1 VANIYKNEMFTL
13 ANTGSNLMYTVPADT
28 RAIVK
33 TIQVQSNVSNAI
45 VTLSAHTSGNATVTT
60 VGTQIVTV
68 NTTENLL
75 KGPLIL
81 QESEFLSIVANTANT
96 TSGIVSV
103 LEINRNEQ

>member
-1 VANIYKNEMFTL
+1 MANIYKNEMFTL

-33 TIQVQSNVSNAI
+33 TIQVQSNVSNAT
-45 VTLSAHTSGNATVTT
+45 VTLSAHTSGNVATT
-60 VGTQIVTV
+60 VGTQIVAV

-75 KGPLIL
+75 KGPMIL
-81 QESEFLSIVANTANT
+81 QESQFLSIVSNTANT

>member
-1 VANIYKNEMFTL
+1 MANIYKNEMFTL
-13 ANTGSNLMYTVPADT
+13 ANTGSNLMYTVPTDT

-33 TIQVQSNVSNAI
+33 TIQVQSNVSNAT
-45 VTLSAHTSGNATVTT
+45 VTLSAHTSGNVATT
-60 VGTQIVTV
+60 VGTQIVAV

-75 KGPLIL
+75 KGPMIL
-81 QESEFLSIVANTANT
+81 QESQFLSIVSNTANT

>member
-1 VANIYKNEMFTL
+1 MANIYKNEMFTL

-33 TIQVQSNVSNAI
+33 TIQVQSNVSNAT
-45 VTLSAHTSGNATVTT
+45 VTLSAHTSGNVVTT
-60 VGTQIVTV
+60 VGTQIVAV

-75 KGPLIL
+75 KGPMIL
-81 QESEFLSIVANTANT
+81 QESQFLSIVSNTANT

>member
-1 VANIYKNEMFTL
+1 MANIYKNEMFTL
-13 ANTGSNLMYTVPADT
+13 ANTGSNLMYTVPTDT

-33 TIQVQSNVSNAI
+33 TIQVQSNVSNAT
-45 VTLSAHTSGNATVTT
+45 VTLSAHTSGNVATT
-60 VGTQIVTV
+60 VGTQIVAV

-75 KGPLIL
+75 KGPMIL
-81 QESEFLSIVANTANT
+81 EESQFLSIVSTTANT